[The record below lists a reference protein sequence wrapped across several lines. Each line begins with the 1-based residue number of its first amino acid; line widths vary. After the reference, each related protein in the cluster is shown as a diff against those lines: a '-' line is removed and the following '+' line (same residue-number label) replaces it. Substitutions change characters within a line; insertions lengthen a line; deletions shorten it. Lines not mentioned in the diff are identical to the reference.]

1 MKRATVKLTLALS
14 LLAGA
19 LFTAVPSQADPEC
32 KKNKDGVCILIFDP
46 VICQNNKVY
55 SNSCFAALDCAKNC
69 VPYTPPAE

>member
-32 KKNKDGVCILIFDP
+32 KKNKDVVCPAIFDP

-55 SNSCFAALDCAKNC
+55 SNACFAAADCAKNC
-69 VPYTPPAE
+69 VPFTPEA